1 MPLQDGKS
9 RGSSHAAIAESPC
22 TKKTERT
29 RGTHGQHQMGDRLKR
44 YVEDL
49 AGLSQVFPM
58 STLKGE
64 RKLAV
69 AGGVCLTPLL
79 LHMSQVAVGGVG
91 QRLA

>member
-1 MPLQDGKS
+1 MLDPVGIAMLQQLKV
-9 RGSSHAAIAESPC
+9 HV
-22 TKKTERT
+22 KKPKGPEIPMLST
-29 RGTHGQHQMGDRLKR
+29 GDRLKQC
-44 YVEDL
+44 VDDL
-49 AGLSQVFPM
+49 TGTTQVFPM

-91 QRLA
+91 QRWP